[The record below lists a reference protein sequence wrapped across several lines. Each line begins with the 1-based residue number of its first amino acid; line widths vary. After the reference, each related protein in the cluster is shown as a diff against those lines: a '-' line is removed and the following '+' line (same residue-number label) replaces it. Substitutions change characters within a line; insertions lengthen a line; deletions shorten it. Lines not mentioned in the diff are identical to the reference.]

1 IKVDNYYDNNKKI
14 EIPLD
19 NRFSINVNAKK
30 YFKKYSKL
38 KNALEIVTAQKIE
51 TEQELDYIQSV
62 IYELESAK
70 TVDELSEIYDE
81 ILSNSVFQINPSRNS
96 DTKKKKIKK
105 SSLTKNKNVSFNPI
119 KYNIDGYTVLV
130 GRNNKENDYLTLKFA
145 NKSDIWFNVKDFH
158 GSHVILKFLNDK
170 NQSSNS

>member
-1 IKVDNYYDNNKKI
+1 MLKLIFHTLQKYEKRLLHINEKLKECDNMETYRIYGELITANLYLFNSNSNLDVIKVDNYYDNNKKI

-70 TVDELSEIYDE
+70 TVDELSEIYFSVSF
-81 ILSNSVFQINPSRNS
+81 SNPFSSFQLLCANLI
-96 DTKKKKIKK
+96 TL
-105 SSLTKNKNVSFNPI
+105 SSLSS
-119 KYNIDGYTVLV
+119 Y
-130 GRNNKENDYLTLKFA
+130 
-145 NKSDIWFNVKDFH
+145 
-158 GSHVILKFLNDK
+158 FL
-170 NQSSNS
+170 